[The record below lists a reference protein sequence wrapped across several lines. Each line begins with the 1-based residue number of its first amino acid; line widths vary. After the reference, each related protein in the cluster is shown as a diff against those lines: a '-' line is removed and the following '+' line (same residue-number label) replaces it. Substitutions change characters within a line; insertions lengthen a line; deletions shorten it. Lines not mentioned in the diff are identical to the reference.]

1 MITIGIDPGIEKVG
15 VGIVENCRPGL
26 KLIDSTLIK
35 TSSKLSTPERLELIF
50 SGLTTI
56 LDLYPVTDAA
66 VEQLFFA
73 KNTKTAMTVA
83 QARGVILLALQLK
96 GLKVHEYT
104 PLQVKQALIGYG
116 RADKKQIQ
124 QLVKVILKLDT
135 IPKQDDVADGIAIAI
150 THINTYKTLSKIRQY
165 R

>member
-1 MITIGIDPGIEKVG
+1 MLTIGIDPGIEKVG
-15 VGIVENCRPGL
+15 VGIVENCSPRL

-35 TSSKLSTPERLELIF
+35 TSSKLSTSERLAQIF
-50 SGLTTI
+50 SELTTI
-56 LDLYPVTDAA
+56 LDLYPVKDAA

-96 GLKVHEYT
+96 GLQVHEYT

-124 QLVKVILKLDT
+124 QLVKVILKLDE